1 MTKRLQTVDQILDAF
16 GGAKRPAD
24 NNKAI
29 ASWLGL
35 NTSAVCN
42 WRERD
47 NIPSGWHMRF
57 YLEAEKRGMRIDPR
71 VFGIID
77 ETDAAPPAKKKRS
90 AQGVKRTDEAQKA
103 A

>member
-77 ETDAAPPAKKKRS
+77 EDASPPVKKKRP
-90 AQGVKRTDEAQKA
+90 APNGRRA
-103 A
+103 AESQAA

>member
-24 NNKAI
+24 NNKVI
-29 ASWLGL
+29 AAWLGL

-57 YLEAEKRGMRIDPR
+57 YLEAEKRRMKIDPS
-71 VFGIID
+71 VFGITED
-77 ETDAAPPAKKKRS
+77 GAALPVKKKRS
-90 AQGVKRTDEAQKA
+90 AQSGRRAAESQEAA
-103 A
+103 

>member
-1 MTKRLQTVDQILDAF
+1 MMKRLQTVDQILDAF

-29 ASWLGL
+29 ATWLGL

-42 WRERD
+42 WRERK

-57 YLEAEKRGMRIDPR
+57 YLEAEKRGMKIDPR
-71 VFGIID
+71 VFGVED
-77 ETDAAPPAKKKRS
+77 ETSSPIKKKRPVPNGRRG
-90 AQGVKRTDEAQKA
+90 AEFQA

>member
-29 ASWLGL
+29 ATWLGL

-57 YLEAEKRGMRIDPR
+57 YLEAEKRGMSIDPR
-71 VFGIID
+71 VFGVD
-77 ETDAAPPAKKKRS
+77 EDMSPPPTKKKRS
-90 AQGVKRTDEAQKA
+90 AHGGRRAAESQEAA
-103 A
+103 

>member
-71 VFGIID
+71 VFGID
-77 ETDAAPPAKKKRS
+77 EDAESPAKKKRS
-90 AQGVKRTDEAQKA
+90 AQSVKRAAESQKA

>member
-1 MTKRLQTVDQILDAF
+1 MKRLRTVDQILDAV
-16 GGAKRPAD
+16 GGAKRPAE

-35 NTSAVCN
+35 NVSAVCN
-42 WRERD
+42 WRERN

-57 YLEAEKRGMRIDPR
+57 YLEAGKRGFEIDPR
-71 VFGIID
+71 VFGV
-77 ETDAAPPAKKKRS
+77 EEQGAAPAKKKRS
-90 AQGVKRTDEAQKA
+90 ATRARGGAESFKA